1 MQRGENQ
8 SGKKISRSEQALY
21 GLYDRTAMAGDAV
34 SEMRV

>member
-8 SGKKISRSEQALY
+8 SGKEISRSEQALY

-34 SEMRV
+34 PEMWV